1 MISRERRT
9 EALSA
14 CLGPA
19 NQPDRLGPSSR
30 SPWAR
35 PASRLSCKSA
45 PSRSPRRV
53 VASCRPLPSPSSPVP
68 HTSLPCCHMPATHA
82 CGAGSR
88 PRPRLKLR
96 WHKRNLSAL
105 IAFEAELRGQSKALN
120 YSNPI
125 RGCKLQGASCLQ
137 LQGASHAHAQSSPTY
152 LRCLQA
158 YKLQI
163 KTESFVC
170 LTKPTL
176 T

>member
-88 PRPRLKLR
+88 PPPRLKLR

-105 IAFEAELRGQSKALN
+105 IAFEAELRGQSKALGVLIIPQPQM
-120 YSNPI
+120 SNQSDLPEK
-125 RGCKLQGASCLQ
+125 GCNLQGQCCEKVFTRI
-137 LQGASHAHAQSSPTY
+137 P
-152 LRCLQA
+152 
-158 YKLQI
+158 
-163 KTESFVC
+163 
-170 LTKPTL
+170 
-176 T
+176 